1 MNIEFLNKAI
11 EQTGQQMT
19 TGFVECGG
27 FQVAFSLFLIVVV
40 MLIIC
45 ASLDSRR

>member
-11 EQTGQQMT
+11 EQSGQQMT

-27 FQVAFSLFLIVVV
+27 FQVALSIFLIFSI

>member
-1 MNIEFLNKAI
+1 MNIEFLNKAM

-27 FQVAFSLFLIVVV
+27 FQVVFSLFLLLAI
-40 MLIIC
+40 MLIMC
-45 ASLDSRR
+45 ASLGSRR

>member
-11 EQTGQQMT
+11 EQSGQQMT

-27 FQVAFSLFLIVVV
+27 FQVAFSIFFFFAI